1 MSHNRYDAVVIG
13 AGNSGIVAALELAQ
27 AGKKTLLIE
36 KNNTPGG
43 CSTSFVRGRFE
54 FDATLH
60 EFCDWGPDDNKG
72 SSRLLLE
79 KLGLQTEW
87 VPIPDVFRCVIRKDS
102 TGKPLDVRMPCGTSS
117 FIEAME
123 REVPGSRKSTEAF
136 FALADEMTRAT
147 HAISASHGKAD
158 GKFLREQY
166 PNFLRC
172 AAHSTKKV
180 LQALHMPKRAQDIL
194 GTYWS
199 YLGMPLSRL
208 AFLHYAVAMSHY
220 IERGAYI
227 PKLTAHANST
237 ALMQLFYEAGGHALF
252 STEAT
257 KLLCEDGK
265 IAGIETTAGTFSTE
279 HVIGNL
285 NPHTVFGKMLPADT
299 IPKRALK
306 LANSRRFG
314 IRFFNVYLGL
324 NRSNTEL
331 GLTDYSVFIADTAD
345 QDALFSRMGKIEGN
359 DYVIFNCYNVPNPTC
374 SPQGTCICTLT
385 ALFSEDAWGS
395 LDPTSYRKA
404 KEAYAAHLIE
414 LVEKT
419 LGVSLRPHIEEIEIA
434 TPITFARYLGTP
446 QGTAY
451 GYEAPLW
458 DSMMTRLMMLSKDA
472 AVPGLYL
479 TGAAGPRCHGNN
491 MCYSAG
497 DTAAKTALRA
507 MAQQE
512 QEGRE
517 NACR

>member
-1 MSHNRYDAVVIG
+1 MNHPRYDAVVIG

-36 KNNTPGG
+36 KNNVPGG

-72 SSRLLLE
+72 GARILLE
-79 KLGLQTEW
+79 KLGLSTEW
-87 VPIPDVFRCVIRKDS
+87 VPIEDVFRCVVFDKA
-102 TGKPLDVRMPCGTSS
+102 GKRMDVRMPRGVDA
-117 FIEAME
+117 FVDAME

-158 GKFLREQY
+158 GAFLRENY

-180 LQALHMPKRAQDIL
+180 LQALHMPKKAQDIL
-194 GTYWS
+194 GTYWT
-199 YLGMPLSRL
+199 YLGLPLSRL

-220 IERGAYI
+220 VERGAYI
-227 PKLTAHANST
+227 PKLTAHSNSVD
-237 ALMQLFYEAGGHALF
+237 LMQRFYEAGGQAWF
-252 STEAT
+252 CTEAVG
-257 KLLCEDGK
+257 LLCQDRK
-265 IAGIETTAGTFSTE
+265 ITGVQTTAGTVLTN
-279 HVIGNL
+279 HVVGNL
-285 NPHTVFGKMLPADT
+285 NPHTVFGKLLPADAV
-299 IPKRALK
+299 PAYSRR

-314 IRFFNVYLGL
+314 VRFFNVYLGL
-324 NRSNTEL
+324 NRSNIEL
-331 GLTDYSVFIADTAD
+331 GLTDYSVFLSDSTD
-345 QDALFSRMGKIEGN
+345 QDALFSRMGKVEGN
-359 DYVIFNCYNVPNPTC
+359 DYVIFNCYNVPNPDC

-385 ALFSEDAWGS
+385 ALFSEDAWGAV
-395 LDPTSYRKA
+395 DPERYVQT
-404 KEAYAAHLIE
+404 KEAYAAHLIDF
-414 LVEKT
+414 VEKA
-419 LGVSLRPHIEEIEIA
+419 LDVSLRPYIEEIEIA
-434 TPITFARYLGTP
+434 TPVTFARYLGTP

-458 DSMMTRLMMLSKDA
+458 DSMMTRLMMQPQDA
-472 AVPGLYL
+472 TIAGLYL

-497 DTAAKTALRA
+497 DTTAKTALRA
-507 MAQQE
+507 MARE
-512 QEGRE
+512 EGGKKE
-517 NACR
+517 CH